1 MESMVEAEPEPQP
14 PPPPLA
20 DLILSLE
27 QATHMAKQLPT
38 ISDPTYVLHI
48 YSSLHQAHHHLSNF
62 LSTPQFPQLQ
72 PQNSLSSATGNEP
85 MQVGDGEDDD
95 FDDGVGEGNSRA
107 ATIDMVEEQMRD
119 CFIKNKRPKR
129 RLSPSAAA
137 VVEDRRLNGDGFV
150 GSVKGFDP
158 HESKLRALELV
169 YQFHGICSV
178 MSIEKDAPLSLVIDI
193 IIEQG
198 LFQSRYEIQAFRL
211 ESTAHG
217 TGAPVD
223 ELQFEG
229 VSSHSDLRKYPWK
242 MMIMTRLHFSLR
254 PPQISLLLLLTLV
267 KTVFSLQH
275 SRIDKILHEMKEKVG
290 LENGASSRID
300 VPDYGEEKNKVS
312 NSSYNVNVTYGFRLL
327 NGTNNKIPTAS
338 YVVAELRQIG
348 GGDHDVGLFGI
359 FDGVMNYQTPAY
371 LQSYLFKNIIAEPE
385 FWLSTAYAVRRGYLI
400 TNNNLVERDLR

>member
-38 ISDPTYVLHI
+38 ISDPTYLLHI

-169 YQFHGICSV
+169 YQFHG
-178 MSIEKDAPLSLVIDI
+178 
-193 IIEQG
+193 
-198 LFQSRYEIQAFRL
+198 
-211 ESTAHG
+211 
-217 TGAPVD
+217 
-223 ELQFEG
+223 
-229 VSSHSDLRKYPWK
+229 
-242 MMIMTRLHFSLR
+242 
-254 PPQISLLLLLTLV
+254 
-267 KTVFSLQH
+267 
-275 SRIDKILHEMKEKVG
+275 
-290 LENGASSRID
+290 
-300 VPDYGEEKNKVS
+300 
-312 NSSYNVNVTYGFRLL
+312 
-327 NGTNNKIPTAS
+327 
-338 YVVAELRQIG
+338 
-348 GGDHDVGLFGI
+348 
-359 FDGVMNYQTPAY
+359 
-371 LQSYLFKNIIAEPE
+371 
-385 FWLSTAYAVRRGYLI
+385 
-400 TNNNLVERDLR
+400 